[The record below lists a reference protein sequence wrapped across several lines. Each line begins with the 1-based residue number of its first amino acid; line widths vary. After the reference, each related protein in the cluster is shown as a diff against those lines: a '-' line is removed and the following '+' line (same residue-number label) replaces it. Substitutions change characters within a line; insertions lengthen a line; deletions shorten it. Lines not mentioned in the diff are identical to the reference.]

1 MTLAGKSCSRLPCQS
16 KINDL
21 LAEGRAVSHM
31 QITEELA
38 CSSNTSLHSDGTTKF
53 GHKYLGYQVA
63 TEERY
68 FTVGIREVVTGS
80 AQATLEQLTIILN
93 ELSHIASSSDVG
105 NKILSSIKST
115 MSDRSSVECSFNDL
129 LAEYRAK
136 ILPAVTHGWSE
147 LQEEEQLSLSYMYNF
162 FCGMHL
168 IVSMVEHTCEAL
180 KLFETAHFA
189 SKPAGSACNTFAY
202 TSAEPGT
209 IRLI

>member
-1 MTLAGKSCSRLPCQS
+1 
-16 KINDL
+16 
-21 LAEGRAVSHM
+21 M

-115 MSDRSSVECSFNDL
+115 MSDRSSVECSFKDL

-147 LQEEEQLSLSYMYNF
+147 LQEEEQLSMSRMYNF
-162 FCGMHL
+162 FLWYAFNCVNGRTHM
-168 IVSMVEHTCEAL
+168 
-180 KLFETAHFA
+180 
-189 SKPAGSACNTFAY
+189 
-202 TSAEPGT
+202 
-209 IRLI
+209 